1 MNKEY
6 VNPAMRVVRLQTRSI
21 ICTSHLSVTSTQ
33 SNLADED
40 AIELGGS
47 DGDYFSSGGKIR

>member
-1 MNKEY
+1 
-6 VNPAMRVVRLQTRSI
+6 MRVERLQTRSI
-21 ICTSHLSVTSTQ
+21 ICTSYLSVTSTQ